1 MYDVIVIGARCAG
14 AATAMLAA
22 RRGCRVLLVD
32 RARFPSDI
40 PHGHFIHR
48 LGPQRLRD
56 WGLLPAV
63 TATCPPVTTMT
74 MDFGDFPLVGRDLE
88 SNGVPVGLGP
98 RRRDLD
104 AALLR
109 AATNAGVEL
118 REGFAVTGVKTDD
131 RGRVTGI
138 RGHAADRSTVD
149 ESAAITIGADG
160 RRSPFARMVG
170 ARTID
175 EEPALTFWYFSYWS
189 GMPDRGLELIVRD
202 DAAIFTFPTGADLIA
217 VFVAW
222 RREALDRVRADVER
236 AFYDVADRAP
246 EFAAR
251 LRNGQRQ
258 ERFYGATDLPNFVRE
273 AHGPGWALVG
283 DAACHKDPM
292 MALGICDAFRDAEL
306 LARAVEAGH
315 SESCSVDEALAQYDQ
330 QRIVAT
336 MADYRENIGRAHL
349 GPAPPDLLAMRARL
363 RSDAEAARQFYLA
376 LEGMIA
382 APAAADGV
390 SR

>member
-1 MYDVIVIGARCAG
+1 MHDVIVIGARCAG

-22 RRGCRVLLVD
+22 QRGYRVLLVD

-48 LGPQRLRD
+48 LGPRRLRD
-56 WGLLPAV
+56 WGLLRAV
-63 TATCPPVTTMT
+63 TAVCPAVTTMT
-74 MDFGDFPLVGRDLE
+74 MDLGDFPLVGRDLE
-88 SNGVPVGLGP
+88 VDGVPVGLGP

-104 AALLR
+104 AVLLR
-109 AATNAGVEL
+109 SAIDAGVEL
-118 REGFAVTGVKTDD
+118 REGFSVTGVRTD
-131 RGRVTGI
+131 RGRVIGI
-138 RGHAADRSTVD
+138 RGHDADGSTVD

-160 RRSPFARMVG
+160 RRSPFARMIG
-170 ARTID
+170 ARTLE

-202 DAAIFTFPTGADLIA
+202 DAAIFTFPTGSELIA

-222 RREALDRVRADVER
+222 RREALDRVRADVEG
-236 AFYDVADRAP
+236 AFYEVADRAP

-251 LRNGQRQ
+251 LRNGQRE
-258 ERFYGATDLPNFVRE
+258 ERFYGATDLANFVRE

-306 LARAVEAGH
+306 LAQAVEAGL
-315 SESCSVDEALAQYDQ
+315 SGSCSVDEALARYDR
-330 QRIVAT
+330 QRIAAT
-336 MADYRENIGRAHL
+336 MADYHENIGRARL

-363 RSDAEAARQFYLA
+363 RSDARAARLFYLA
-376 LEGMIA
+376 REGMIA
-382 APAAADGV
+382 VPAAVDSV

>member
-1 MYDVIVIGARCAG
+1 MYDVIIIGARCAG

-22 RRGCRVLLVD
+22 RRGLRVLLVD

-88 SNGVPVGLGP
+88 TDGVPMGLGP

-104 AALLR
+104 AVLLR

-118 REGFAVTGVKTDD
+118 RQGFSVTGVKTDD

-138 RGHAADRSTVD
+138 RGHAAGGSTVD

-170 ARTID
+170 ARIID
-175 EEPALTFWYFSYWS
+175 QEPALTLWYFSYWS

-202 DAAIFTFPTGADLIA
+202 DAAIFTFPTGADLVA

-236 AFYDVADRAP
+236 AFHDVADRAP

-251 LRNGQRQ
+251 LRNGRRQ

-306 LARAVEAGH
+306 LAQAVS
-315 SESCSVDEALAQYDQ
+315 SESRSVDAALAQYDE
-330 QRIVAT
+330 QRIAAT

-349 GPAPPDLLAMRARL
+349 GPAPPDLLALRARL
-363 RSDAEAARQFYLA
+363 RNNAEAARQFYLER
-376 LEGMIA
+376 EGMIP
-382 APAAADGV
+382 APAAVDSV